1 MPYCSKCGK
10 PVTVAPIICSEC
22 QKPPAPE
29 AAEAIMQ
36 KLCDEYC
43 RWPRKAIEQ
52 EAEPFPKKR
61 TQESPEKRN
70 ETQLFSVLWQL
81 DDKMV

>member
-22 QKPPAPE
+22 QMLPLPE
-29 AAEAIMQ
+29 AAEVIIQ

-43 RWPRKAIEQ
+43 RWPREAIGQDALDAKCDGCELDTMIH
-52 EAEPFPKKR
+52 AL
-61 TQESPEKRN
+61 TQGR
-70 ETQLFSVLWQL
+70 
-81 DDKMV
+81 